1 MGFSK
6 SGQSSNNTSQ
16 QTSAS
21 SNQAYPSLQ
30 RSLGGEV
37 SNVGA
42 GSSAIRALLGLDG
55 SGAQNEGFNKF
66 KDSSGYN
73 FIRDEGVRGIEGS
86 QASKG
91 LLNSGSTLQG
101 ITKYSSGL
109 ASQFLDKYLSQLQ
122 GLSTTGLGA
131 ANVIGSAGQTSNSQ
145 GTSTGSSQGK
155 SSSFQ
160 FGS

>member
-16 QTSAS
+16 QTSTSA
-21 SNQAYPSLQ
+21 NQAYPFIKN
-30 RSLGGEV
+30 SLGGEV

-42 GSSAIRALLGLDG
+42 GSGSIRALLGLDG

-73 FIRDEGVRGIEGS
+73 FIRDEGIRGIEGS

-109 ASQFLDKYLSQLQ
+109 ASQFLDNYLKQLQ
-122 GLSTTGLGA
+122 GLSATGLGA
-131 ANVIGSAGQTSNSQ
+131 AQTIGGTGQTSNSQ